1 MVGRCYGPVV
11 VVVGL
16 TGGIGSGKSTVSAL
30 LAQRG
35 AVIIDADV
43 IAREVVAP
51 GGPAYQ
57 GVVDRFGAGILL
69 PDGTID
75 RPALAEIVFN
85 DPAALAE
92 LNRLTHPVVG
102 AVIAERMGAHAETE
116 AVVVLDVPLL
126 VESGRDNV
134 AALIVVDC
142 PEGVALDRLVRL
154 RGMDPEDARRRMAAQ
169 ASRDERRARAD
180 IVIDNSGDLAS
191 LEAQVDEAWTR
202 IQALR

>member
-1 MVGRCYGPVV
+1 ML
-11 VVVGL
+11 VVGL

-30 LAQRG
+30 LALRG
-35 AVIIDADV
+35 AVIIDADA

-51 GGPAYQ
+51 GGPAYE
-57 GVVDRFGAGILL
+57 GVVDRFGARILL

-85 DPAALAE
+85 DQAALAD
-92 LNRLTHPVVG
+92 LNRLTWPAVG
-102 AVIAERMGAHAETE
+102 AEIAERMGAHAETE

-169 ASRDERRARAD
+169 ASRDERRTRAD

-191 LEAQVDEAWTR
+191 LEAQVDGAWAR

>member
-102 AVIAERMGAHAETE
+102 AVIAERMGAHAETD

-142 PEGVALDRLVRL
+142 PEDVALDRLVRL

-180 IVIDNSGDLAS
+180 ILIDNSGDLAS